1 MQLMIVLTISRM
13 VFSSSNFQRLM
24 FCNLSP
30 SLSVTSLW
38 VELVLC
44 MLELMSCFASSR
56 VFSATLLTNQ
66 NTLRIV
72 STNQNS
78 PVLLAL
84 EVLVLIVAEPVV
96 RVPLLEG
103 VSVHRVR
110 GDVVVQDWLL
120 LNLLPNKMII

>member
-1 MQLMIVLTISRM
+1 M
-13 VFSSSNFQRLM
+13 
-24 FCNLSP
+24 
-30 SLSVTSLW
+30 
-38 VELVLC
+38 
-44 MLELMSCFASSR
+44 
-56 VFSATLLTNQ
+56 
-66 NTLRIV
+66 
-72 STNQNS
+72 STNRNS